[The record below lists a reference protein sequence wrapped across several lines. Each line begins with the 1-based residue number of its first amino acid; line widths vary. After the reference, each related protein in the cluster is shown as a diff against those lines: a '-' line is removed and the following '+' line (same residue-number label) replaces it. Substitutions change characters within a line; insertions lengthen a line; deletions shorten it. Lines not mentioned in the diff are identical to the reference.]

1 LFSPQHREKIISE
14 FKGNISKLMQH
25 TEARSVILEAYEL
38 LNAKQRSAL
47 IQEFYGKEFSL
58 FKVLT

>member
-1 LFSPQHREKIISE
+1 
-14 FKGNISKLMQH
+14 MQH

-58 FKVLT
+58 FKVLTYNTLNLNLTIVI